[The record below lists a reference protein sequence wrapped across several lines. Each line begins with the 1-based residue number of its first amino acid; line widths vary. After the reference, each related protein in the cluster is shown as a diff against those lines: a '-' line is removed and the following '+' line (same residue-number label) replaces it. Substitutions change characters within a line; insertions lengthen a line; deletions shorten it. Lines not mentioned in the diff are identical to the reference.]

1 MKMRPQIWKVISS
14 LGELNEHHDQA
25 TENPMKTNTSL
36 FRSIAAA
43 LVFGAA
49 QFASNGQTA
58 STTDPVGFV
67 TLSISGTGGTS
78 PVAYTFASLGLQRA
92 VAFQSTTTSVAGSVT
107 LADSSASWTDNQYN
121 SATAGAPPTHYV
133 EILSGTGAGTIY
145 DIVTTDGTAKTLTLG
160 TQLAAGIT
168 TGATYRIRP
177 HWTIAAVFGAA
188 NESGLGSGSA
198 AAADQI
204 QLFRNGGYVGYFY
217 QTAGRNVLLNAWV
230 SASDLTANAG
240 NTVIYPGDGIVI
252 ARKQSAA
259 LSVILNGVVK
269 TGQTSLPVISG
280 YSLLGNVYAS
290 GMTLSN
296 SALYTGDTAT
306 GLAPGSAATADQ
318 VVFWNGTGFVSYFYQ
333 TAGRNVLLNAWVS
346 ASDLNTNAG
355 NTAIPAGTA
364 IFIKRSGSSFSW
376 VAPQFPA
383 TFN

>member
-1 MKMRPQIWKVISS
+1 M
-14 LGELNEHHDQA
+14 
-25 TENPMKTNTSL
+25 
-36 FRSIAAA
+36 
-43 LVFGAA
+43 
-49 QFASNGQTA
+49 
-58 STTDPVGFV
+58 
-67 TLSISGTGGTS
+67 
-78 PVAYTFASLGLQRA
+78 
-92 VAFQSTTTSVAGSVT
+92 
-107 LADSSASWTDNQYN
+107 
-121 SATAGAPPTHYV
+121 
-133 EILSGTGAGTIY
+133 
-145 DIVTTDGTAKTLTLG
+145 
-160 TQLAAGIT
+160 
-168 TGATYRIRP
+168 
-177 HWTIAAVFGAA
+177 
-188 NESGLGSGSA
+188 
-198 AAADQI
+198 
-204 QLFRNGGYVGYFY
+204 
-217 QTAGRNVLLNAWV
+217 LLNAWV

-290 GMTLSN
+290 GMILSN